1 MPLIDTALPLL
12 LAWAVFGYLLGS
24 IPFGMVIA
32 RVMGLGN
39 LRDIG
44 SGNIGATNVLR
55 TGNKAAAALTL
66 LLDAGKGAVAV
77 LIARAL
83 ASEDAVQ
90 IAALAAMIGH
100 CYPVWLRFAGGKG
113 VATFLG
119 ILIALAWPVG
129 LACCV
134 VWLIAA
140 AVSRTSSMGALAA
153 ASASTFLMLFLGY
166 GYAIV
171 LGMLLTLLI
180 FWRHRANITRLRAGT
195 EPRIGQKG

>member
-1 MPLIDTALPLL
+1 MPLFETALPIL
-12 LAWAVFGYLLGS
+12 LAWGIFGYLLGS
-24 IPFGMVIA
+24 IPFGIVLA

-55 TGNKAAAALTL
+55 TGSKPAAALTL
-66 LLDAGKGAVAV
+66 LLDGGKGAAAV
-77 LIARAL
+77 LIARAF
-83 ASEDAVQ
+83 AGEDAVQ
-90 IAALAAMIGH
+90 LAALMAMVGH
-100 CYPVWLRFAGGKG
+100 CYPVWLKFAGGKG

-140 AVSRTSSMGALAA
+140 ATSRTSSMGALAA

-166 GYAIV
+166 GQAMV
-171 LGMLLTLLI
+171 LGILLTLLI
-180 FWRHRANITRLRAGT
+180 FWRHRANISRLRAGT
-195 EPRIGQKG
+195 EPKIGAKG